1 MTFQEIWSPWLIGPF
16 LWFAGI
22 AGMGSVAYAL
32 MKLFKVEE
40 KLRELAL
47 VVFASTVL
55 GLLFVVADLS
65 RPLNMPSAILSSLAQ
80 GIFLAKLVRSWMT
93 IGISLLFL
101 LLLFTLLLVLRHT
114 VASGLAKLTDA
125 KWFLVLLA
133 VVGFLVTI
141 YSGFLISSAPGVP
154 FWNTALIPVLWVI
167 SASICAIAVL
177 KVLVHSEAVTHLL
190 TRAGL
195 SLDVGELVALLAL
208 VATPLYSGPQ
218 AARESAE
225 ALVAGALA
233 PAFWLGVVVIGA
245 LVPLALGF
253 LLLKKEDRRLGMAA
267 AACALLG
274 ALILR
279 VLVIQAG
286 VFEAL
291 HL

>member
-40 KLRELAL
+40 KLKELAL
-47 VVFASTVL
+47 VIFASTVL

-65 RPLNMPSAILSSLAQ
+65 RPFNMPAAILSSLAR
-80 GIFLAKLVRSWMT
+80 GIFLAKLAQSWMA
-93 IGISLLFL
+93 IGIVLLFL
-101 LLLFTLLLVLRHT
+101 LLLLTLLLVLRHT
-114 VASGLAKLTDA
+114 VVSSLAKLTDA

-133 VVGFLVTI
+133 LVGFLVTI

-167 SASICAIAVL
+167 SATICAIGIL
-177 KVLVHSEAVTHLL
+177 KILVHSEAVTHLL

-195 SLDVGELVALLAL
+195 SLDIGELVALLAFVL
-208 VATPLYSGPQ
+208 TPLYSGPE
-218 AARESAE
+218 AARESAW
-225 ALVAGALA
+225 ALVFGGLA
-233 PAFWLGVVVIGA
+233 PAFWLGVVVVGV
-245 LVPLALGF
+245 LVPAALGF
-253 LLLKKEDRRLGMAA
+253 LLLRKEDRRLGAA
-267 AACALLG
+267 AALCGLLG

-279 VLVIQAG
+279 ILVIQAG